1 MPGEVRAMEP
11 IVRYALP
18 EELGRINELRAMVS
32 ALHAE
37 GRPDIF
43 RPGFCGEL
51 RALAEKAMQ
60 SPDLDVIAA
69 VLDDEVCG
77 FAVVRYIDRPESA
90 YMCARKIYHIEEF
103 GVDAAFRRRGAATAL
118 VGFCRSEA
126 ARLGFDRIELDV
138 WSFNYNKDWIFD
150 EIGFYEN
157 AGFREFRSFMELQ
170 VD

>member
-43 RPGFCGEL
+43 RPGFCDEL
-51 RALAEKAMQ
+51 RALAGKAMQ

-69 VLDDEVCG
+69 VLDGEVCG
-77 FAVVRYIDRPESA
+77 FAVARYINRPESA
-90 YMCARKIYHIEEF
+90 YMCARRIYHIEEF
-103 GVDAAFRRRGAATAL
+103 GVDEAFRRRGAASAL
-118 VGFCRSEA
+118 VGFCRGEA

-138 WSFNYNKDWIFD
+138 WSFND
-150 EIGFYEN
+150 GARSFYEN
-157 AGFREFRSFMELQ
+157 AGFHEFRSFMELQ